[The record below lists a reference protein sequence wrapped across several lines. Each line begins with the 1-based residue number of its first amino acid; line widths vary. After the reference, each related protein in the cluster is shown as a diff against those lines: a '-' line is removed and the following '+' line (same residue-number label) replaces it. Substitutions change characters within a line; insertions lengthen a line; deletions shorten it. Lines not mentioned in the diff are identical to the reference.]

1 MNRCEQHGFETTTR
15 KVRKVSKVWGVQG
28 VQGVQG
34 LSLSPRFAG
43 WPNVSSLSEPFW
55 GLRQPCTH
63 GLQEKCEALQRGVNM
78 SDGTDVMPLASI
90 TSRLPIWVHGEFF
103 GLLKV
108 WCYPKTPCTPSVE
121 NKVKK
126 ALPFVPSVVKLSLN
140 FSTLQPF
147 QWVVYSVA
155 ISPLAGSLKNL
166 ILDVP
171 FSLAI
176 SGLKSSSYSQLPF
189 QPLKTKCHKNHLK
202 KKKNSF
208 LGKIA
213 VPWWA

>member
-1 MNRCEQHGFETTTR
+1 
-15 KVRKVSKVWGVQG
+15 
-28 VQGVQG
+28 
-34 LSLSPRFAG
+34 
-43 WPNVSSLSEPFW
+43 
-55 GLRQPCTH
+55 
-63 GLQEKCEALQRGVNM
+63 M
-78 SDGTDVMPLASI
+78 SDGTSDVMPLASI
-90 TSRLPIWVHGEFF
+90 TSRLPIWVQGEFF
-103 GLLKV
+103 WLLKV
-108 WCYPKTPCTPSVE
+108 WCYPKTPFSPSVE

-176 SGLKSSSYSQLPF
+176 SGLKSSSYLQLPF
-189 QPLKTKCHKNHLK
+189 QPLKTKCHKNHQK
-202 KKKNSF
+202 KKLIFWQDRRSMVGLASETKQVNCPSWSCAVKMSF
-208 LGKIA
+208 
-213 VPWWA
+213 